1 MWSKVNRSKLSS
13 RPHCQPVGPRVR
25 RAYDPVSGAA
35 SGPLGP
41 CVLHM
46 ADDSD
51 SSLHATNRSLRW
63 LVWTDVTGDVCCL
76 VARQGGKAQVGSHGV
91 R

>member
-1 MWSKVNRSKLSS
+1 MWSKVNRSKLSGE
-13 RPHCQPVGPRVR
+13 PHCHPVGPRVK

-63 LVWTDVTGDVCCL
+63 PRSH
-76 VARQGGKAQVGSHGV
+76 VAGLDRCD